1 VIKVAE
7 DLNDVAKCPH
17 SGEQRECL
25 YRSMNFWN
33 GIRDCSQQACG
44 RSVFQQVAKWK
55 DLVLCASPEAPR
67 PSGVIS
73 ALSTRITSASGDH
86 YTYVDGGKVVTVS
99 L

>member
-1 VIKVAE
+1 VIEIAE
-7 DLNDVAKCPH
+7 DLNDVIKCPH
-17 SGEQRECL
+17 SGQQRECL
-25 YRSMNFWN
+25 CGSMNFWN

-44 RSVFQQVAKWK
+44 RAVYQQVAKWK
-55 DLVLCASPEAPR
+55 DLVLCASLEAPR

-73 ALSTRITSASGDH
+73 APSTRATSAPGDY